1 MSHILRRFGKL
12 KIVVII
18 ILLLSATVVYAAHR
32 DYISTATNSKVTLN
46 ASTFTKLVDAN
57 SKRSYLIIGNPS
69 GNDVFVNLRAAGSG
83 VDETGIYLK
92 SGGNI
97 WIMPCSAIY
106 TGEICAIAVEGTP
119 SVTICEY

>member
-1 MSHILRRFGKL
+1 M
-12 KIVVII
+12 
-18 ILLLSATVVYAAHR
+18 TVVYAGHR
-32 DYISTATNSKVTLN
+32 DYMSTATNSKVTLN

-69 GNDVFVNLRAAGSG
+69 DKNIFVNLRSTGSG

-92 SGGNI
+92 SGGSP

-106 TGEICAIAVEGTP
+106 TGEVCAIAVEGTP
-119 SVTICEY
+119 SITICEY